1 MHDIHDIYRESL
13 SKQVKI
19 SSKAYRLIDIP
30 GISIFPSKGS
40 ELSPHNAL
48 YIIIDPILKEIN
60 VIKYDYIPFW

>member
-1 MHDIHDIYRESL
+1 MVYRESQ

-30 GISIFPSKGS
+30 GINIWSSKGS
-40 ELSPHNAL
+40 ELSPPNAL
-48 YIIIDPILKEIN
+48 YIIIDPILKEIF